1 MGNFFVTEKHIDETI
16 TELMCNIRYLLQRRV
31 VNSQSECKQMDWSNR
46 KKCNYD
52 PGFKKCKE
60 YIDQL
65 VAKSPKYLGHMYTA
79 DTLFTRLINL
89 FVEFKVKNDYSC
101 DFACIGIKDIL
112 KHVSYLHYDYDPPG
126 SYFKS
131 LIKPT
136 GDNKHIKS
144 QEYSKEIQIKAT
156 ETTDLI
162 TVTFRMIFLMND
174 DSFSI
179 DSVDVLNEDGKVI
192 EFVKKEESNLT
203 SRTGIL
209 TLGEVK
215 DIIANCVEDNKS
227 VTFGKNNY
235 EPIRAVSTSSDA
247 DTVLTGKCY
256 RTNSAEAFD
265 DNIVTL

>member
-1 MGNFFVTEKHIDETI
+1 MGNFFVTENHIDETI
-16 TELMCNIRYLLQRRV
+16 TELMCTIRCLIKRRV
-31 VNSQSECKQMDWSNR
+31 VLVSPQSECKQMDCSNR
-46 KKCNYD
+46 EKCNYD
-52 PGFKKCKE
+52 PGFEKCKE

-162 TVTFRMIFLMND
+162 TVTFRMEFLMNND
-174 DSFSI
+174 RCTI
-179 DSVDVLNEDGKVI
+179 DSVDLLDKDGKVI
-192 EFVKKEESNLT
+192 EFVKKVESNITRSL
-203 SRTGIL
+203 
-209 TLGEVK
+209 K
-215 DIIANCVEDNKS
+215 IAKIAS
-227 VTFGKNNY
+227 YYK
-235 EPIRAVSTSSDA
+235 
-247 DTVLTGKCY
+247 
-256 RTNSAEAFD
+256 
-265 DNIVTL
+265 